1 MECGTRLVIEWA
13 VEGRLQAIIISQSC
27 TLWGFNC
34 GSTRWW
40 HLPTWPFFLFVR
52 MFVCVCVRVCV
63 CLSLTRSHFPAAC
76 SVIPLSCGHFQL
88 SFTQPWSNSI
98 QMGAGARPVSVM
110 VTQSWSL
117 RCNWK
122 GLLIISSSLNTFL
135 ESLTCA
141 SSFDQFG
148 YNSHVGAWIYKIV
161 FLRSQRTT
169 VSHPCKQKW
178 SHCRCLFSHSLPPVF
193 IQLQGCSPPPAS
205 KKSLVFVQKHLPRRD
220 QKPHKPCVTLV
231 ATMHSLCMAVD
242 LAGKWLV
249 TALPIQCCMTLAA
262 KCCFFFPP
270 SCVLKNAVFQP
281 ELKLAV

>member
-1 MECGTRLVIEWA
+1 MMAPPHMTILSFCA
-13 VEGRLQAIIISQSC
+13 
-27 TLWGFNC
+27 N
-34 GSTRWW
+34 
-40 HLPTWPFFLFVR
+40 
-52 MFVCVCVRVCV
+52 VCVRVRARVCV

-76 SVIPLSCGHFQL
+76 SVIPLSCGHFQS

-242 LAGKWLV
+242 SAGKWLV

-262 KCCFFFPP
+262 KCCFFFFFFSAILRAEECRFPTRIETGRVKV
-270 SCVLKNAVFQP
+270 SVCQAH
-281 ELKLAV
+281 